1 MISEIQQYLKSILL
15 AIGYS
20 EARIYLRKEDL
31 LNSQDSRQAGCWPYE
46 EELERM
52 SKRVA
57 YVKDGQKIKRK
68 QVFKRV
74 IKFNVILGEYKLA
87 EAEALYMQFLSVID
101 EYINIDENA
110 VPIHLAKAEWID
122 KSDEILKAKF
132 AMHMILE
139 FYTGI
144 YKESLYETLDDLTIE
159 IGKETNGNKKGK

>member
-1 MISEIQQYLKSILL
+1 MISEIQQYLKNLL
-15 AIGYS
+15 LSIGYS

-46 EELERM
+46 EELERTN
-52 SKRVA
+52 KKTA

-68 QVFKRV
+68 QVFKRI

-87 EAEALYMQFLSVID
+87 EAEALFMQFLAKID

-110 VPIHLAKAEWID
+110 VPIRLAKAEWID

-132 AMHMILE
+132 AMHLILE
-139 FYTGI
+139 FDTGI
-144 YKESLYETLDDLTIE
+144 YKESGYEALNGLNIE
-159 IGKETNGNKKGK
+159 VRKEENGN